1 MKDNE
6 TLEEPRN
13 PVSVVSEPESRLTV
27 ARQAAPPDALTD
39 FGKVDVGL
47 ELATEIANKLRAVIV
62 EKELSV
68 SMGGTKEHLT
78 VEAWVTCGMMVG
90 VSPKTEWTQ
99 EVRNPTTGELEGYK
113 ARVQAIRMA
122 TGAVIGAAES
132 SCHFD
137 EQNKRRDTGELYERW
152 LEHGR
157 PNRHAAM
164 SMAQTRAT
172 SKALAQALRWIPVL
186 AGYSGTPFEEMP
198 PGGVGNGDGPKSKT
212 SSRGSKP
219 TASGGKSRGNMTT
232 ISDAMAKRAV
242 AIARS
247 QGQKIKPEVHG
258 FDVVADMLVMGKR
271 PVQPDGSRYPELIAH
286 LVEVISLDAYD
297 AFCAAIERYQGP
309 DKPLRGDE
317 EKPPAAG
324 PDEGDG
330 GDTTGPEREEE
341 MVPIADGQGNTK
353 MVPIRCAVEHVDED
367 SGEIFYTEAPF

>member
-1 MKDNE
+1 MSDNE

-13 PVSVVSEPESRLTV
+13 PVSVVTEPESRLTV

-198 PGGVGNGDGPKSKT
+198 SGGAGNGGGSKSK
-212 SSRGSKP
+212 SKSKSNGEKSRGS
-219 TASGGKSRGNMTT
+219 MTK

-242 AIARS
+242 AIARG

-286 LVEVISLDAYD
+286 LVEVISPDAYD

-317 EKPPAAG
+317 EEPPAAG

-330 GDTTGPEREEE
+330 GDTTGPEQEEE

-353 MVPIRCAVEHVDED
+353 MIPIRCAVEHVDKD